1 MLDGKTVLVTG
12 GTGSFGNAFT
22 QYALENYSP
31 EKIIIYSRDEYKQF
45 VMRNKFR
52 DLGVVAGKN
61 YDSKLRFFI
70 GDVRDEARFRR
81 ALAGGVDYIIHAA
94 ALKQVPACE
103 YNPMEAVK
111 TNIDGAMNIIN
122 AALDCG
128 VEKVVALST
137 DKAVNPVNLYGGTK
151 LVSDKL
157 FVAANAYR
165 GESGTTFSV
174 VRYGNVAG
182 SRGSVI
188 PFFKNLIENGATEL
202 PITDFR
208 MTRFWISLE
217 EGIQLV
223 VKALAEA
230 QGGETF
236 ISKIPSFKVTDLAT
250 AMAPDA
256 KQVEVGIRE
265 GEKLH
270 ECMVPAADSL
280 TTYEYDKNFIIYPHM
295 EWYDISKVDLKG
307 GKKVDPEFVYDSGTN
322 TEWLSVEELR
332 ELISKM
338 EIKY

>member
-1 MLDGKTVLVTG
+1 MLDGKTILVTG

-22 QYALENYSP
+22 RYVLENYNP
-31 EKIIIYSRDEYKQF
+31 KKIIIYSRDEYKQF
-45 VMRNKFR
+45 VMRNNFKE
-52 DLGVVAGKN
+52 
-61 YDSKLRFFI
+61 YDDKIRYFI
-70 GDVRDEARFRR
+70 GDVRDEARMRR
-81 ALAGGVDYIIHAA
+81 ALNGVDYIIHAA

-111 TNIDGAMNIIN
+111 TNIDGAMNIVN

-157 FVAANAYR
+157 FIAANAYR

-188 PFFKNLIENGATEL
+188 PFFDQLIKAGADEL

-208 MTRFWISLE
+208 MTRFWISLD

-223 VKALAEA
+223 IKALHEA
-230 QGGETF
+230 KGGETF
-236 ISKIPSFKVTDLAT
+236 ISKIPSFRVVDLAT
-250 AMAPDA
+250 AMAPNA
-256 KQVEVGIRE
+256 RQVEVGIRE

-270 ECMVPAADSL
+270 ECMVPAADSM

-295 EWYDISKVDLKG
+295 EWCDIEKAVLPG
-307 GKKVDPEFVYDSGTN
+307 GKKVETGFVYDSGMN
-322 TEWLSVEELR
+322 TEWLDVDDLR
-332 ELISKM
+332 KLVSEM
-338 EIKY
+338 TIKY

>member
-1 MLDGKTVLVTG
+1 MTMLDGKTILVTG

-22 QYALENYSP
+22 RYALENYDP
-31 EKIIIYSRDEYKQF
+31 RKIIIYSRDEYKQF

-52 DLGVVAGKN
+52 EHDAKIR
-61 YDSKLRFFI
+61 YFI
-70 GDVRDEARFRR
+70 GDVRDEARLRR
-81 ALAGGVDYIIHAA
+81 ALAGGVDYIVHAA

-111 TNIDGAMNIIN
+111 TNIDGAMNIVN
-122 AALDCG
+122 AALDSG

-157 FVAANAYR
+157 FIAANAYR

-188 PFFKNLIENGATEL
+188 PFFRNLVDNGATEL

-208 MTRFWISLE
+208 MTRFWISLD

-230 QGGETF
+230 EGGETF

-250 AMAPDA
+250 AIAPDA
-256 KQVEVGIRE
+256 RQVEVGIRE

-270 ECMVPAADSL
+270 ECMVPEADSL
-280 TTYEYDKNFIIYPHM
+280 TTYEFERNFVIYPHM
-295 EWYDISKVDLKG
+295 EWYDKSRMASHG
-307 GKKVDPEFVYDSGTN
+307 GERVPSGFVYDSGNN
-322 TEWLSVEELR
+322 TEWLSVDELR
-332 ELISKM
+332 ERLSKM

>member
-1 MLDGKTVLVTG
+1 MLDGKTVLLTG

-22 QYALENYSP
+22 RYVLENYNP
-31 EKIIIYSRDEYKQF
+31 KKIIIYSRDEYKQF
-45 VMRNKFR
+45 VMRNKF
-52 DLGVVAGKN
+52 KK
-61 YDSKLRFFI
+61 YDEKLRFFI
-70 GDVRDEARFRR
+70 GDVRDEARMRR

-111 TNIDGAMNIIN
+111 TNIDGAMNIVN

-157 FVAANAYR
+157 FIAANAYK

-188 PFFKNLIENGATEL
+188 PFFNNLVKNGATEL

-236 ISKIPSFKVTDLAT
+236 ISKIPSFKVTDLAA

>member
-1 MLDGKTVLVTG
+1 MLDKKTILVTG

-22 QYALENYSP
+22 RFALENYDP
-31 EKIIIYSRDEYKQF
+31 KKIIIYSRDEYKQF
-45 VMRNKFR
+45 VMRNKFKAHDDKIR
-52 DLGVVAGKN
+52 
-61 YDSKLRFFI
+61 YFI
-70 GDVRDEARFRR
+70 GDVRDEARLRR
-81 ALAGGVDYIIHAA
+81 ALAGGVDYIVHAA

-111 TNIDGAMNIIN
+111 TNIDGAMNIVN
-122 AALDCG
+122 AALDSG

-157 FVAANAYR
+157 FIAANAYR

-188 PFFKNLIENGATEL
+188 PFFKNLVDNGATEL

-208 MTRFWISLE
+208 MTRFWISLD

-223 VKALAEA
+223 VKALGEA
-230 QGGETF
+230 KGGETF

-250 AMAPDA
+250 AMAPQA

-270 ECMVPAADSL
+270 ECMVPEADSL
-280 TTYEYDKNFIIYPHM
+280 TTYEYEKNFIIFPHM
-295 EWYDISKVDLKG
+295 EWCDMETMDVRG
-307 GKKVDPEFVYDSGTN
+307 GKRVPQGFVYDSGNN
-322 TEWLSVEELR
+322 TEWLSVDQLR
-332 ELISKM
+332 ELLSKM
-338 EIKY
+338 DIKY

>member
-22 QYALENYSP
+22 RYALENYNP
-31 EKIIIYSRDEYKQF
+31 KKIIIYSRDEYKQF

-52 DLGVVAGKN
+52 E
-61 YDSKLRFFI
+61 YDSKLRYFI
-70 GDVRDEARFRR
+70 GDVRDEARMRR
-81 ALAGGVDYIIHAA
+81 ALAGGVEYIIHAA

-111 TNIDGAMNIIN
+111 TNIDGAMNIVN

-157 FVAANAYR
+157 FIAANAYK

-188 PFFKNLIENGATEL
+188 PFFNNLVKNGATEL

-270 ECMVPAADSL
+270 ECMVPVADSL

>member
-1 MLDGKTVLVTG
+1 MLDGKTVLLTG

-22 QYALENYSP
+22 RYVLENYNP
-31 EKIIIYSRDEYKQF
+31 KKIIIYSRDEYKQF

-52 DLGVVAGKN
+52 E
-61 YDSKLRFFI
+61 YDSKLRYFI
-70 GDVRDEARFRR
+70 GDVRDEARMRR
-81 ALAGGVDYIIHAA
+81 ALAGGVDYIVHAA

-111 TNIDGAMNIIN
+111 TNIDGAMNIVN

-157 FVAANAYR
+157 FIAANAYK

-223 VKALAEA
+223 VKALSEA

-250 AMAPDA
+250 AMAPNA
-256 KQVEVGIRE
+256 KQIEVGIRE

-280 TTYEYDKNFIIYPHM
+280 TTYEYEKNFIIYPHM
-295 EWYDISKVDLKG
+295 EWYDINKVDLKD
-307 GKKVDPEFVYDSGTN
+307 GKKVAPEFVYDSGTN

-338 EIKY
+338 DIKY

>member
-1 MLDGKTVLVTG
+1 MLDNKTILVTG

-22 QYALENYSP
+22 RYVLENYNP
-31 EKIIIYSRDEYKQF
+31 KKIIIYSRDEYKQF

-52 DLGVVAGKN
+52 E
-61 YDSKLRFFI
+61 YDSKLRYFI
-70 GDVRDEARFRR
+70 GDVRDEVRMRR

-111 TNIDGAMNIIN
+111 TNIDGAMNIVN

-157 FVAANAYR
+157 FIAANAYK

-188 PFFKNLIENGATEL
+188 PFFNNLVKNGATEL